1 VERHEPGFSL
11 GSSYSCA
18 PGTWEIEPQ
27 EVATASSPPSRSG
40 LGPNVAEHVAGGWP
54 WIISGLKTLLE
65 TGEPLAG

>member
-11 GSSYSCA
+11 DSSYSCA

-27 EVATASSPPSRSG
+27 AVATASSPPSRTASG
-40 LGPNVAEHVAGGWP
+40 RTWPEHVAGGWP